1 MVLEPNESSTPFS
14 FVPFYE
20 NIVNIYEHLERELTN
35 DELDALD
42 YELEF
47 INNIDD
53 LIEFLDTMFGLNESN
68 ERGLRQMLEDMVL
81 ETILSRARADG
92 QIQRGINQDTTI
104 DDFPNP
110 PGVIDD
116 NAPRIATNEVNY
128 VIQDHYNRVEESQI
142 IDEDDYEDATTV
154 DQIIDILRSEYG
166 LTMENQLR
174 NRLDTLVNPPL
185 ARQLDFDDQDQ
196 DDLRLARQ
204 FYFDDEVE
212 PQRNNSDGDR
222 LARQL
227 NFDDDEDEQPR
238 RINAGDDRLARQLN
252 FNRSDDDMME
262 ILEPSD
268 SGDAPRIVTNE
279 VISVIQDHYER
290 YYESTDVFIDD
301 FDDATT
307 VGQIIDILRSKY
319 GLIVDSELRNR
330 LETIV
335 N

>member
-1 MVLEPNESSTPFS
+1 MKDHLASRSMVLEPNESSTPFS

-238 RINAGDDRLARQLN
+238 RINAGDDRLARQLSDD
-252 FNRSDDDMME
+252 RSDDDMMME
-262 ILEPSD
+262 ILEPPLPSD
-268 SGDAPRIVTNE
+268 
-279 VISVIQDHYER
+279 
-290 YYESTDVFIDD
+290 DD
-301 FDDATT
+301 YDED
-307 VGQIIDILRSKY
+307 L
-319 GLIVDSELRNR
+319 
-330 LETIV
+330 V